1 MPAAKKTVEKAE
13 KKHLDEVE
21 AVHDKRE
28 AYDNP
33 PADPPVPV
41 AGAVKETEG
50 VDEKGPVLV
59 FAIEGQALRVTLG
72 KESVLL
78 DGEGVRSAFRHFSK
92 ASASL

>member
-1 MPAAKKTVEKAE
+1 MPAAKKAVEKAE

-21 AVHDKRE
+21 AVHEKRE

-41 AGAVKETEG
+41 VDAVAETTG
-50 VDEKGPVLV
+50 VDEKGPALI
-59 FAIEGQALRVTLG
+59 FAVEGQGLRVTLG

-78 DGEGVRSAFRHFSK
+78 DGEGVRSAYRHFQK
-92 ASASL
+92 ASAGL

>member
-21 AVHDKRE
+21 AVHDKRD

-41 AGAVKETEG
+41 AGAVKETLG
-50 VDEKGPVLV
+50 VDEKGPALV
-59 FAIEGQALRVTLG
+59 FAIEGGQLRVTLG
-72 KESVLL
+72 KESIVL
-78 DGEGVRSAFRHFSK
+78 DPEGVRSAYRHFSK